1 MVVGEKFRPGPERAT
16 LPVMKR
22 LLSYFLQGLVF
33 LVPIGLT
40 IWVLLGAIVAVDEW
54 ARGGLGL
61 DIPGFGIAFSLS
73 AITFAGFLASNF
85 LTRRLMRTLETVFD
99 RLPLVKMLHGALKDL
114 LSAFVGEKKRFD
126 KPVLVDLNAEK
137 TIKALGFITREDL
150 EYLGE
155 PGFVAVYFP
164 QSYNFAGQVV
174 LVSRAVI
181 RPVDQGSGD
190 LMAFIVSGGISGK

>member
-1 MVVGEKFRPGPERAT
+1 
-16 LPVMKR
+16 MKR

-40 IWVLLGAIVAVDEW
+40 IWVLLGAIVTIDEW
-54 ARGGLGL
+54 GRGRFGL
-61 DIPGFGIAFSLS
+61 DVPGFGIAFTIT

-85 LTRRLMRTLETVFD
+85 LTRRLMRALETLFD

-126 KPVLVDLNAEK
+126 KPVIVTLNAEK
-137 TIKALGFITREDL
+137 TLKALGFITREDVSN
-150 EYLGE
+150 LGE
-155 PGFVAVYFP
+155 PGSVAVYFP

-174 LVSRAVI
+174 LVAREVI
-181 RPVDQGSGD
+181 RPVAQSSGD
-190 LMAFIVSGGISGK
+190 LMAFIVSGGITGK

>member
-1 MVVGEKFRPGPERAT
+1 VSEKFRPGTERGT
-16 LPVMKR
+16 LRTMKR

-40 IWVLLGAIVAVDEW
+40 IWVLLGAVVTIDEW
-54 ARGGLGL
+54 GRGRLGL
-61 DIPGFGIAFSLS
+61 DIPGFGIAFTIS

-85 LTRRLMRTLETVFD
+85 LTRRLMRTLETLFD

-126 KPVLVDLNAEK
+126 KPVLVTMNAEK

-150 EYLGE
+150 MYLGE
-155 PGFVAVYFP
+155 PDCVAVYFP

-174 LVSRAVI
+174 LVAREAI
-181 RPVDQGSGD
+181 RPIDQSSGD
-190 LMAFIVSGGISGK
+190 LMAFIVSGGITGK